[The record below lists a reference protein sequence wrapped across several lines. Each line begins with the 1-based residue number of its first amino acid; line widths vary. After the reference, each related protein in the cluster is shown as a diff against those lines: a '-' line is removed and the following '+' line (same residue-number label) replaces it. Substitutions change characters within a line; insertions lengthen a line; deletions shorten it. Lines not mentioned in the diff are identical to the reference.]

1 MYRIPAGG
9 DPDYPAIDILVHALG
24 TAPTG
29 RLHIALVQKGLA
41 SYAWASERALHDPGT
56 AYFGAGLPAGA
67 SLEAAREALV
77 AALEGLANDP
87 IRAEEIER
95 ARTALLNEFEK
106 SQIDAGALVRTLS
119 EFAAMGDWRMFFLYR
134 DRLRGVTEADVRR
147 VAAAYLKPAN
157 RVLGEFLPT
166 AAPDR
171 AEIPPAPDLAKAL
184 DGYRG
189 SDGVELGEA
198 FEPTPQNIEARVIRK
213 TLANGIRVALLPKK
227 TRGGAVVAQL
237 ALYWGD
243 ESSKMN
249 RGTAC
254 TLAGGMLMRGSLK
267 HSRAEL
273 RDALD
278 RLKATVSVSLD
289 GAHVEARRAE
299 LAETLRLVAEMLRE
313 PAFPGSEFEELKRA
327 ALTGAEAQRSDPSA
341 RSSERL
347 ARHLNPYPRG
357 HWLQT
362 LTVDERIEELQRA
375 SLEDAKRCYADFL
388 GATGAEFVAVGDFD
402 PDALQAQ
409 LATLFGDWKTAQP
422 YVRIPQ
428 RYFER
433 PATDEELR
441 TPDKANA
448 VLRAGLNV
456 ALRDDDPDFPALVL
470 GNYLLGGSASNRLTQ
485 RVREKDGLSYSV
497 FSFFNAS
504 PLDQAAGF
512 IVGAIFAPQNKARVE
527 KAIEEEIARAL
538 KEGFT
543 DAELEAGK
551 KGLLESRRIARAQDR
566 TLASR
571 LASYLFAGRSFA
583 WDIEFEKRIAAL
595 SAAEVRDAL
604 RRHLDPLKLSVVKAG
619 DFR

>member
-1 MYRIPAGG
+1 M
-9 DPDYPAIDILVHALG
+9 
-24 TAPTG
+24 
-29 RLHIALVQKGLA
+29 
-41 SYAWASERALHDPGT
+41 
-56 AYFGAGLPAGA
+56 
-67 SLEAAREALV
+67 
-77 AALEGLANDP
+77 
-87 IRAEEIER
+87 
-95 ARTALLNEFEK
+95 
-106 SQIDAGALVRTLS
+106 
-119 EFAAMGDWRMFFLYR
+119 
-134 DRLRGVTEADVRR
+134 
-147 VAAAYLKPAN
+147 
-157 RVLGEFLPT
+157 
-166 AAPDR
+166 
-171 AEIPPAPDLAKAL
+171 
-184 DGYRG
+184 
-189 SDGVELGEA
+189 
-198 FEPTPQNIEARVIRK
+198 
-213 TLANGIRVALLPKK
+213 
-227 TRGGAVVAQL
+227 
-237 ALYWGD
+237 
-243 ESSKMN
+243 
-249 RGTAC
+249 
-254 TLAGGMLMRGSLK
+254 
-267 HSRAEL
+267 
-273 RDALD
+273 
-278 RLKATVSVSLD
+278 
-289 GAHVEARRAE
+289 
-299 LAETLRLVAEMLRE
+299 
-313 PAFPGSEFEELKRA
+313 
-327 ALTGAEAQRSDPSA
+327 
-341 RSSERL
+341 
-347 ARHLNPYPRG
+347 
-357 HWLQT
+357 
-362 LTVDERIEELQRA
+362 
-375 SLEDAKRCYADFL
+375 
-388 GATGAEFVAVGDFD
+388 
-402 PDALQAQ
+402 
-409 LATLFGDWKTAQP
+409 
-422 YVRIPQ
+422 RIPQ
-428 RYFER
+428 RYFDR